1 MTSILL
7 PLLLAV
13 AVRAAPAPAH
23 AHAHAHACQALREYD
38 ALASTV
44 TREFYDRTFRRLDW
58 NARVLRYRARVRCGF
73 DASDVASTVNALL
86 SVLHASHTAVYTAK
100 DLEYWALESLFSQSM
115 DAFETNVSGI
125 LPERRGGEWYAR
137 YVLPGSPADVAG
149 VTAGDELVGLNGGDF
164 DPLGFSAQSPSQLI
178 VSPDGHR
185 RRTIRLTAVHESM
198 RKALL
203 DATERSARILPVG
216 ERRVGYFHLW
226 AAMGAPFLQA
236 TSSALSHFEDQRIDA
251 LVLDFRGGYGGA
263 DLRYL
268 TRLRTSGYLA
278 RIPKYVLIDDGVRS
292 GKEWVAAVARRD
304 GIATLVGSRTAG
316 AFLGGLANHLFN
328 DKYFLYV
335 AGREFVPPG
344 IGPLEGIGV
353 QPDVAVKP
361 CPRFC
366 RGSDP
371 QLSAALRMI
380 RTAPSSRAAALVWR
394 PGPFR
399 FGHRR
404 RRGRLCDLDARSCLR
419 FAPPPRL
426 CLLALSSSPQTP
438 SCWALGRL
446 YQIERGARG
455 GAWGLSFNPI
465 AISVLQRSR

>member
-13 AVRAAPAPAH
+13 AVRAAP

-86 SVLHASHTAVYTAK
+86 SALHASHTAVYTAK
-100 DLEYWALESLFSQSM
+100 DLKYWALESLFSQS
-115 DAFETNVSGI
+115 T
-125 LPERRGGEWYAR
+125 
-137 YVLPGSPADVAG
+137 
-149 VTAGDELVGLNGGDF
+149 
-164 DPLGFSAQSPSQLI
+164 
-178 VSPDGHR
+178 
-185 RRTIRLTAVHESM
+185 
-198 RKALL
+198 
-203 DATERSARILPVG
+203 
-216 ERRVGYFHLW
+216 
-226 AAMGAPFLQA
+226 
-236 TSSALSHFEDQRIDA
+236 
-251 LVLDFRGGYGGA
+251 
-263 DLRYL
+263 
-268 TRLRTSGYLA
+268 
-278 RIPKYVLIDDGVRS
+278 
-292 GKEWVAAVARRD
+292 
-304 GIATLVGSRTAG
+304 
-316 AFLGGLANHLFN
+316 
-328 DKYFLYV
+328 YV

-344 IGPLEGIGV
+344 IGSLEGIGV

-361 CPRFC
+361 CLRFC

-419 FAPPPRL
+419 FAPPPRP

-446 YQIERGARG
+446 YQIERGARR